1 MKKVALFLLLL
12 FSTFSAHAIVL
23 KPVNIPKN
31 WSIESTEKEES
42 VEVGEVTVPLMIKQS
57 LQGSSPIT
65 IHYYACPNANL
76 RLQVFDFFFK
86 QNKSVFQDQKMV
98 YLVEAQGSD
107 FKNTLRFLEI
117 PLKEQIKV
125 LQPEIKELEA
135 GNLTAENWMEQDEV
149 EEMGNFA
156 GVVALE
162 GLTQM
167 FEFPDSKA
175 KLRVRYLFCKNRHE
189 ALTGYKNV
197 RIKQNSKLISYAFA
211 QQFLIE
217 LAWVQ

>member
-76 RLQVFDFFFK
+76 RLRLIFLFK
-86 QNKSVFQDQKMV
+86 QNKSVFQDQKWFI
-98 YLVEAQGSD
+98 L
-107 FKNTLRFLEI
+107 
-117 PLKEQIKV
+117 
-125 LQPEIKELEA
+125 
-135 GNLTAENWMEQDEV
+135 
-149 EEMGNFA
+149 
-156 GVVALE
+156 
-162 GLTQM
+162 
-167 FEFPDSKA
+167 
-175 KLRVRYLFCKNRHE
+175 
-189 ALTGYKNV
+189 
-197 RIKQNSKLISYAFA
+197 
-211 QQFLIE
+211 
-217 LAWVQ
+217 